1 MIKIVTDSTAGLPEA
16 MIREHDIRII
26 PLYVHFGEQAFKEGI
41 DISTEQFYER
51 LRMAKSLPT
60 TSQPSVGE
68 FHEVFKELT
77 GAGHEVLAL
86 TISSKLSGTWNSAMG
101 ALEMLPG
108 APISVVDSLCT
119 SLAMYLLVESALREI
134 AGGATRQQVAAHLE
148 QLKGQLHIMFVVDT
162 LEYLAKGGRI
172 GNAKAFMGTLIKI
185 KPLLILENG
194 VIEPCEQI
202 RSKGKAVARML
213 ELIEQKLAGQGAQAH
228 VAIAHGMALDEAL
241 AFRKEV
247 VARLGCA
254 EPPISEVGAVLGTH
268 TGPGVVAIAAY
279 A

>member
-16 MIREHDIRII
+16 LIREHDIRII

-41 DISTEQFYER
+41 DITTEQFYER
-51 LRMAKSLPT
+51 LRTSASLPT

-68 FHEVFKELT
+68 FHEVFKELID
-77 GAGHEVLAL
+77 AGHEVLAL

-119 SLAMYLLVESALREI
+119 SLAMYMLVKSALERI
-134 AGGATRQQVAAHLE
+134 AAGATRQDVAAHLE
-148 QLKGQLHIMFVVDT
+148 ELKGRLNILFVVDT

-172 GNAKAFMGTLIKI
+172 GNARAFMGTLIKI
-185 KPLLILENG
+185 KPLLLLENG
-194 VIEPCEQI
+194 AIEPCEQV
-202 RSKGKAVARML
+202 RSKGKALARML
-213 ELIEQKLAGQGAQAH
+213 ELVEQKVAGQGAQAH

-254 EPPISEVGAVLGTH
+254 EPPVSEVGTVLGAH
-268 TGPGVVAIAAY
+268 LGPGVVAIAAY
-279 A
+279 V

>member
-1 MIKIVTDSTAGLPEA
+1 MIKIVTDSTAGIPEA
-16 MIREHDIRII
+16 MVREHDIRII
-26 PLYVHFGEQAFKEGI
+26 PLYVHFGEEAFKEGI
-41 DISTEQFYER
+41 DITNEQFYER
-51 LRMAKSLPT
+51 LRTSASLPT

-68 FHEVFKELT
+68 FHGIFKELT
-77 GAGHEVLAL
+77 DAGHEVLAL

-108 APISVVDSLCT
+108 APISVVDSLST
-119 SLAMYLLVESALREI
+119 SLGMYMLVESALGKI
-134 AGGATRQQVAAHLE
+134 AAGATRQEVAVHLE
-148 QLKGQLHIMFVVDT
+148 ELKGQLHILFVVDT

-172 GNAKAFMGTLIKI
+172 GNAKAFLGTLIKV
-185 KPLLILENG
+185 KPLLVLENG
-194 VIEPCEQI
+194 VIEPCEQV

-213 ELIEQKLAGQGAQAH
+213 ELIEQRLAGKGAQAH

-247 VARLGCA
+247 VAQLGCA

-268 TGPGVVAIAAY
+268 TGPGIVAIAAY
-279 A
+279 V

>member
-1 MIKIVTDSTAGLPEA
+1 MIRIVTDSTAGLPEA

-41 DISTEQFYER
+41 DISNEQFYER
-51 LRMAKSLPT
+51 LRASASLPT

-77 GAGHEVLAL
+77 EAGHEVLAL
-86 TISSKLSGTWNSAMG
+86 TISSKLSGTWSSAMG

-119 SLAMYLLVESALREI
+119 SLAMYLLVKSALEEI
-134 AGGATRQQVAAHLE
+134 AGGATRQQVVGHLE
-148 QLKGQLHIMFVVDT
+148 QLKGQLHIMF
-162 LEYLAKGGRI
+162 
-172 GNAKAFMGTLIKI
+172 FMGTLIKI

-202 RSKGKAVARML
+202 RSKGKALARML
-213 ELIEQKLAGQGAQAH
+213 ELVEQKLAGQGAQAH

-241 AFRKEV
+241 AFRQEV

-279 A
+279 V

>member
-1 MIKIVTDSTAGLPEA
+1 MIKIVTDSTAGLSEA
-16 MIREHDIRII
+16 LIREHDIRII
-26 PLYVHFGEQAFKEGI
+26 PLYVHFGEEAFKEGI
-41 DISTEQFYER
+41 DITTEQFYER
-51 LRMAKSLPT
+51 LRTSANLPT

-68 FHEVFKELT
+68 FHEVFKELID
-77 GAGHEVLAL
+77 AGHEVLAL

-119 SLAMYLLVESALREI
+119 SLAMYMLVESALERI
-134 AGGATRQQVAAHLE
+134 AAGATRQEVAAHLE
-148 QLKGQLHIMFVVDT
+148 ELKGRLKILFVVDT

-172 GNAKAFMGTLIKI
+172 GNARAFMGTLIKI
-185 KPLLILENG
+185 KPLLLLENG
-194 VIEPCEQI
+194 AIEPCEQV
-202 RSKGKAVARML
+202 RSKGKALARML
-213 ELIEQKLAGQGAQAH
+213 ELVEQKVAGQGAQAH

-254 EPPISEVGAVLGTH
+254 EPPVSEVGTVLGAH
-268 TGPGVVAIAAY
+268 LGPGVVAIAAY
-279 A
+279 V

>member
-16 MIREHDIRII
+16 LIREHDIRII
-26 PLYVHFGEQAFKEGI
+26 PLYVHFGEEAFKEGI
-41 DISTEQFYER
+41 DITTEQFYER
-51 LRMAKSLPT
+51 LRTSASLPT

-68 FHEVFKELT
+68 FHEVFKELID
-77 GAGHEVLAL
+77 AGHEVLAL

-119 SLAMYLLVESALREI
+119 SLAMYMLVESALEKI
-134 AGGATRQQVAAHLE
+134 AAGATRQDVAAHLE
-148 QLKGQLHIMFVVDT
+148 ELKGRLNILFVVDT

-172 GNAKAFMGTLIKI
+172 GNARAFMGTLIKI
-185 KPLLILENG
+185 KPLLLLENG
-194 VIEPCEQI
+194 AIEPCEQV
-202 RSKGKAVARML
+202 RSKGKALARML
-213 ELIEQKLAGQGAQAH
+213 ELVEQKVAGQGSQAH

-254 EPPISEVGAVLGTH
+254 EPPVSEVGTVLGAH
-268 TGPGVVAIAAY
+268 LGPGVVAIAAY
-279 A
+279 V

>member
-1 MIKIVTDSTAGLPEA
+1 MIKIVTDSTAGIPEA
-16 MIREHDIRII
+16 MVREHDIRII
-26 PLYVHFGEQAFKEGI
+26 PLYVHFGEEAFKEGI
-41 DISTEQFYER
+41 DITNEQFYER
-51 LRMAKSLPT
+51 LRTSASLPT

-68 FHEVFKELT
+68 FHEIFKELT
-77 GAGHEVLAL
+77 DAGHEVLAL

-108 APISVVDSLCT
+108 APISVVDSLST
-119 SLAMYLLVESALREI
+119 SFGMYMLVESALGKI
-134 AGGATRQQVAAHLE
+134 AAGATRQEVAVHLE
-148 QLKGQLHIMFVVDT
+148 ELKGQLHILFVVDT

-172 GNAKAFMGTLIKI
+172 GNARAFLGTLIKV
-185 KPLLILENG
+185 KPLLVLENG
-194 VIEPCEQI
+194 VIEPCEQV

-213 ELIEQKLAGQGAQAH
+213 ELIEQRLAGKGAQAH

-247 VARLGCA
+247 VAQLGCA

-268 TGPGVVAIAAY
+268 TGPGIVAIAAY
-279 A
+279 V

>member
-26 PLYVHFGEQAFKEGI
+26 PLYVHFGEQAFREGV
-41 DISTEQFYER
+41 DISNEQFYER
-51 LRMAKSLPT
+51 LRGAAALPT

-68 FHEVFKELT
+68 FHEAFKELT
-77 GAGHEVLAL
+77 DAGHEVVAL
-86 TISSKLSGTWNSAMG
+86 TISSKLSGTWSSAMG
-101 ALEMLPG
+101 AQEMLPG
-108 APISVVDSLCT
+108 APISVIDSLCT
-119 SLAMYLLVESALREI
+119 SLALRLLVEAALDDR
-134 AGGATRQQVAAHLE
+134 AGGATRQQIVAHIE
-148 QLKGQLHIMFVVDT
+148 QLKSRLHILLVVDT

-172 GNAKAFMGTLIKI
+172 GNAKAFLGTLIKT

-202 RSKGKAVARML
+202 RSKSKAMARML
-213 ELIEQKLAGQGAQAH
+213 ELIEEKLAGQGSQAH
-228 VAIAHGMALDEAL
+228 IAIAHAVALDEAL
-241 AFRKEV
+241 AFRQEV

-254 EPPISEVGAVLGTH
+254 EPSISEVSAAIGAH

>member
-1 MIKIVTDSTAGLPEA
+1 MIKIVTDSTAGIPEA
-16 MIREHDIRII
+16 MVREHDIRII
-26 PLYVHFGEQAFKEGI
+26 PLYVHFGEEAFKEGI
-41 DISTEQFYER
+41 DITNEQFYER
-51 LRMAKSLPT
+51 LRTSASLPT

-68 FHEVFKELT
+68 FHEIFKELT
-77 GAGHEVLAL
+77 DAGHEVLAL

-108 APISVVDSLCT
+108 APISVVDSLST
-119 SLAMYLLVESALREI
+119 SLGMYMLVESALGKI
-134 AGGATRQQVAAHLE
+134 AAGATRQEVAVHLE
-148 QLKGQLHIMFVVDT
+148 ELKGQLHILFVVDT

-172 GNAKAFMGTLIKI
+172 GNAKAFLGTLIKV
-185 KPLLILENG
+185 KPLLVLENG
-194 VIEPCEQI
+194 VIEPCEQV

-213 ELIEQKLAGQGAQAH
+213 ELIEQRLAGKGAQAH

-247 VARLGCA
+247 VAQLGCA

-268 TGPGVVAIAAY
+268 TGPGIVAIAAY
-279 A
+279 V

>member
-16 MIREHDIRII
+16 MVREHDIRII
-26 PLYVHFGEQAFKEGI
+26 PLYVHFGEEAFKEGI

-51 LRMAKSLPT
+51 LRTAASLPT
-60 TSQPSVGE
+60 TSQPSIGE

-77 GAGHEVLAL
+77 DAGQEVVAL

-119 SLAMYLLVESALREI
+119 SLALRLLVEAAI
-134 AGGATRQQVAAHLE
+134 HDVAGGATRQQVVAHLE

-194 VIEPCEQI
+194 VIEPCEQV
-202 RSKGKAVARML
+202 RSKGKALARML

-228 VAIAHGMALDEAL
+228 VAIAHGMALDEAM
-241 AFRKEV
+241 AFKQEV

-254 EPPISEVGAVLGTH
+254 EPSMSEVSAAIGAH
-268 TGPGVVAIAAY
+268 TGPGVVALAAY
-279 A
+279 V

>member
-16 MIREHDIRII
+16 MIREHDIRIV

-51 LRMAKSLPT
+51 LRTAASLPT

-77 GAGHEVLAL
+77 EAGHEVLAL

-101 ALEMLPG
+101 AIEMLPG
-108 APISVVDSLCT
+108 APISVIDSLCT
-119 SLAMYLLVESALREI
+119 SLGLRLLVEAAVEKV
-134 AGGATRQQVAAHLE
+134 AAGATREQAAAHLE
-148 QLKGQLHIMFVVDT
+148 QLKGKLHVLFVVDT

-194 VIEPCEQI
+194 AIEPCEQI
-202 RSKGKAVARML
+202 RSKGKALARML
-213 ELIEQKLAGQGAQAH
+213 ELIEEKLAGQGTQAH

-247 VARLGCA
+247 AARLGCA
-254 EPPISEVGAVLGTH
+254 EPSISEVSAAIGAH
-268 TGPGVVAIAAY
+268 TGPGVVALAAY

>member
-1 MIKIVTDSTAGLPEA
+1 V
-16 MIREHDIRII
+16 
-26 PLYVHFGEQAFKEGI
+26 
-41 DISTEQFYER
+41 
-51 LRMAKSLPT
+51 
-60 TSQPSVGE
+60 
-68 FHEVFKELT
+68 
-77 GAGHEVLAL
+77 AL

-119 SLAMYLLVESALREI
+119 SLALRLLVEAAI
-134 AGGATRQQVAAHLE
+134 HDVACGATRQQVAAHLE

-194 VIEPCEQI
+194 VIEPCEQV
-202 RSKGKAVARML
+202 RSKGKALARML

-228 VAIAHGMALDEAL
+228 VAIAHGMALDEAM
-241 AFRKEV
+241 AFKQEV

-254 EPPISEVGAVLGTH
+254 EPSMSEVSAAIGAH
-268 TGPGVVAIAAY
+268 TGPGVVALAAY
-279 A
+279 V

>member
-16 MIREHDIRII
+16 LIREHDIRII
-26 PLYVHFGEQAFKEGI
+26 PLYVHFGEEAFKEGI
-41 DISTEQFYER
+41 DITTEQFYER
-51 LRMAKSLPT
+51 LRTSANLPT

-68 FHEVFKELT
+68 FHEVFKELID
-77 GAGHEVLAL
+77 AGHEVLAL

-119 SLAMYLLVESALREI
+119 SLAMYMLVESALERI
-134 AGGATRQQVAAHLE
+134 AAGATRQEVAAHLE
-148 QLKGQLHIMFVVDT
+148 ELKGRLKILFVVDT

-172 GNAKAFMGTLIKI
+172 GNARAFMGTLIKI
-185 KPLLILENG
+185 KPLLLLENG
-194 VIEPCEQI
+194 AIEPCEQV
-202 RSKGKAVARML
+202 RSKGKALARML
-213 ELIEQKLAGQGAQAH
+213 ELVEQKVAGQGAQAH

-254 EPPISEVGAVLGTH
+254 EPPVSEVGTVLGAH
-268 TGPGVVAIAAY
+268 LGPGVVAIAAY
-279 A
+279 V

>member
-1 MIKIVTDSTAGLPEA
+1 MIKIVTDSTAGIPEA
-16 MIREHDIRII
+16 MVREHDIRII
-26 PLYVHFGEQAFKEGI
+26 PLYVHFGEEAFKEGI
-41 DISTEQFYER
+41 DITNEQFYER
-51 LRMAKSLPT
+51 LRTSASLPT

-68 FHEVFKELT
+68 FHEIFKELT
-77 GAGHEVLAL
+77 DAGHEVLAL

-108 APISVVDSLCT
+108 APISVVDSLST
-119 SLAMYLLVESALREI
+119 SLGMYMLVESALDKI
-134 AGGATRQQVAAHLE
+134 AAGATRQEVAVHLE
-148 QLKGQLHIMFVVDT
+148 ELKGQLHILFVVDT

-194 VIEPCEQI
+194 VIEPCEQV
-202 RSKGKAVARML
+202 RSKGKALARML

-228 VAIAHGMALDEAL
+228 VAIAHGMALDEAM
-241 AFRKEV
+241 AFKQEV

-254 EPPISEVGAVLGTH
+254 EPSMSEVSAAIGAH
-268 TGPGVVAIAAY
+268 TGPGVVALAAY
-279 A
+279 V

>member
-16 MIREHDIRII
+16 MVREHDIRII
-26 PLYVHFGEQAFKEGI
+26 PLYVHFGEEAFKEGI

-51 LRMAKSLPT
+51 LRTAASLPT
-60 TSQPSVGE
+60 TSQPSIGE

-77 GAGHEVLAL
+77 DAGHEVVAL

-119 SLAMYLLVESALREI
+119 SLALRLLVEAAI
-134 AGGATRQQVAAHLE
+134 HDVAGGATRQQVVAHLE

-194 VIEPCEQI
+194 VIEPCEQV
-202 RSKGKAVARML
+202 RSKGKALARML

-228 VAIAHGMALDEAL
+228 VAIAHGMALDEAM
-241 AFRKEV
+241 AFKQEV

-254 EPPISEVGAVLGTH
+254 EPSISEVSAAIGAH
-268 TGPGVVAIAAY
+268 TGPGVVALAAY
-279 A
+279 V

>member
-16 MIREHDIRII
+16 LIREHDIRII

-41 DISTEQFYER
+41 DITTEQFYER
-51 LRMAKSLPT
+51 LRTSANLPT

-68 FHEVFKELT
+68 FHEVFKELID
-77 GAGHEVLAL
+77 AGHEVLAL

-108 APISVVDSLCT
+108 APISVVDSLGT
-119 SLAMYLLVESALREI
+119 SLAMYMLVESALREI

-148 QLKGQLHIMFVVDT
+148 RLRGQVHFFFVVDT

-185 KPLLILENG
+185 KPLLIMENG
-194 VIEPCEQI
+194 VIEPCEQV
-202 RSKGKAVARML
+202 RSKSKAMARML
-213 ELIEQKLAGQGAQAH
+213 ELIEQRLAGQAAQAH
-228 VAIAHGMALDEAL
+228 VAIAHAMALDEAL

-268 TGPGVVAIAAY
+268 TGPGAVALAAY
-279 A
+279 V